1 MEMGRVVPCG
11 SRHWD
16 LVKLGTWGSFQP
28 PKQFGFLCLW
38 CQKHSAK
45 GHWFGGVK
53 RPASPGGVVGGG
65 RDVFVSRWNK
75 RENISQRLR
84 RKEHHLHLRNL
95 CSLLLGDIM
104 FNQLGSKKNG
114 CDWKMILKPFW
125 GRSFFGRSS
134 LNFRELYMLVS
145 WRVLVWR
152 SKARAGE
159 FNHLPTF
166 RASAPQEWQIL
177 SWLLTFLHPFY
188 CYIGNM
194 VVFPATNIP
203 CDWKITFFWEV
214 KGYLLAFFLHL
225 WSWNSTY
232 NRNTVDCKKKKIF
245 SRQNISK
252 SGELWWDYDLKC
264 VTW

>member
-1 MEMGRVVPCG
+1 
-11 SRHWD
+11 
-16 LVKLGTWGSFQP
+16 
-28 PKQFGFLCLW
+28 
-38 CQKHSAK
+38 
-45 GHWFGGVK
+45 
-53 RPASPGGVVGGG
+53 
-65 RDVFVSRWNK
+65 
-75 RENISQRLR
+75 
-84 RKEHHLHLRNL
+84 
-95 CSLLLGDIM
+95 
-104 FNQLGSKKNG
+104 
-114 CDWKMILKPFW
+114 
-125 GRSFFGRSS
+125 
-134 LNFRELYMLVS
+134 MLVA

-232 NRNTVDCKKKKIF
+232 NRNRLHEKEDLFEAKHLEKWGALMRLWFEMCNMVSVF
-245 SRQNISK
+245 SKHQMNRVSHKTRHLENHILGQNIWWCFPPKLGNTNSPK
-252 SGELWWDYDLKC
+252 SLGWHHPKGRP
-264 VTW
+264 